1 MAVGVIGPG
10 GVADQWLA
18 PALSRV
24 PGARLWSVLGRDA
37 GRAAAFAE
45 KHKAAGS
52 SPVHTDIESF
62 LADPA
67 LDAVIIASP
76 DKLHLPHALACARA
90 GKHIFLEKP
99 MATSL
104 EDARAIE
111 RACRQN
117 KVMLM
122 MGYHLRFH
130 AGHQKLAR
138 LIAEG
143 AIGEPLSLRISWT
156 MQAPPGDWRAQS
168 FLGRWWSLG
177 ALGTHS
183 IDLAQYLLGESS
195 GKITSVKGKLV
206 SMQPGGHDVT
216 SAVAL
221 RFASGATADIIS
233 SVAFRAPR
241 VVEII
246 GSKGHV
252 HCLDTL
258 GARGAGTIT
267 INGEALSFEPGC
279 PYTAE
284 LTHFVQA
291 LQLYSAKAS
300 SKVILSSPACD
311 ARDGVKNVGYL
322 ERASKKEN

>member
-18 PALSRV
+18 PALARV

-37 GRAAAFAE
+37 GRVSAFAE
-45 KHKAAGS
+45 KHKAASS

-111 RACRQN
+111 SACREN

-143 AIGEPLSLRISWT
+143 AIGEPLSVRISWT

-183 IDLAQYLLGESS
+183 IDLAQYLLGESC

-206 SMQPGGHDVT
+206 SAQSSNGSVGHDVT

-267 INGEALSFEPGC
+267 LNGEALVFEPGC

-291 LQLYSAKAS
+291 LQSAKG
-300 SKVILSSPACD
+300 KQFILSSPACD
-311 ARDGVKNVGYL
+311 ARGGVKNVGYL
-322 ERASKKEN
+322 ERASR

>member
-24 PGARLWSVLGRDA
+24 PGVRLWSVLGRDA

-45 KHKAAGS
+45 KHKAASS

-183 IDLAQYLLGESS
+183 IDLAQYLLGESC

-206 SMQPGGHDVT
+206 SMQPVGHDVT

-221 RFASGATADIIS
+221 RFASGTTADIIS

-267 INGEALSFEPGC
+267 LNGELLAFEPGC